1 MKEDKIERN
10 INLKERRFPK
20 HVKTNASK
28 KYITKNIVFNV
39 ELWHIFNSLGFF
51 QVPIASLK
59 GNRLAASHQITQS
72 LAVLRKKIKL

>member
-39 ELWHIFNSLGFF
+39 ELWHIF
-51 QVPIASLK
+51 
-59 GNRLAASHQITQS
+59 
-72 LAVLRKKIKL
+72 